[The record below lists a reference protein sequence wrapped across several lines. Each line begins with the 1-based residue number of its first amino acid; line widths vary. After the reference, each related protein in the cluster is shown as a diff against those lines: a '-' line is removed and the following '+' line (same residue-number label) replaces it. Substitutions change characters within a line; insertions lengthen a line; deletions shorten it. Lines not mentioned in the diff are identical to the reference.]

1 MNLLKR
7 IFRSYN
13 AENGKTLSDWRKRM
27 LAVDENYAFLLQA
40 RDNENEQRKNKRAVR
55 VTRTDR
61 QTGKQVTYNAGI
73 LAVRDHGSPQEKLR
87 KAFGGK
93 TMRRILKAERRAA
106 RENPDALVV
115 HALDAE
121 DNKHALTRGVD
132 FVMIPRAHGGPT
144 LVLHDLAQAREPLYR
159 EVADLVLDTDG
170 LSPGLATSTLAQLL
184 ATQWQ
189 RSEATA

>member
-13 AENGKTLSDWRKRM
+13 AEKGKTLSDWRKRM

-40 RDNENEQRKNKRAVR
+40 RDNENEQRKNKRVVR

-106 RENPDALVV
+106 RENPDALTVV
-115 HALDAE
+115 AIGTSAP
-121 DNKHALTRGVD
+121 NW
-132 FVMIPRAHGGPT
+132 
-144 LVLHDLAQAREPLYR
+144 
-159 EVADLVLDTDG
+159 
-170 LSPGLATSTLAQLL
+170 SPPSCRPCAVSATSRS
-184 ATQWQ
+184 ATC
-189 RSEATA
+189 SAAASTTSC

>member
-40 RDNENEQRKNKRAVR
+40 RDLENENKKNKRQVR
-55 VTRTDR
+55 TAKGGV
-61 QTGKQVTYNAGI
+61 AGV
-73 LAVRDHGSPQEKLR
+73 LATRDHCSPQEKLR

-106 RENPDALVV
+106 RENPDALTVV
-115 HALDAE
+115 AIGEDDAR
-121 DNKHALTRGVD
+121 HSLTRGVD
-132 FVMIPRAHGGPT
+132 FAMIPRAHGGPT
-144 LVLHDLAQAREPLYR
+144 LVLHDMAQKFEASYSSNFADALAAR
-159 EVADLVLDTDG
+159 
-170 LSPGLATSTLAQLL
+170 
-184 ATQWQ
+184 
-189 RSEATA
+189 

>member
-40 RDNENEQRKNKRAVR
+40 RDLENENKKNKRQVR
-55 VTRTDR
+55 TAKGGV
-61 QTGKQVTYNAGI
+61 AGV
-73 LAVRDHGSPQEKLR
+73 LATRDHGSPQEKLR

-106 RENPDALVV
+106 RENPDALTVV
-115 HALDAE
+115 AIGEGDAR
-121 DNKHALTRGVD
+121 HPLTRGVD
-132 FVMIPRAHGGPT
+132 FAMIPRAHGGPT
-144 LVLHDLAQAREPLYR
+144 LVLHDMAQKFEASYSSNFADALAAR
-159 EVADLVLDTDG
+159 
-170 LSPGLATSTLAQLL
+170 
-184 ATQWQ
+184 
-189 RSEATA
+189 